1 MTVVVALQDAV
12 PTSLPADVTRR
23 LHASDRPAPP
33 GAPEGLEVGLTRP
46 AAAARDALE
55 PVATGPTRAAAA
67 TRLRGP
73 YLDAIG
79 ALSRRNASP
88 QWWATHLAAKHP
100 YPSLFTRLCALAVA
114 DELLEDGMLVV
125 CSTPALAAEVA
136 GFAAARGLPVEHLTP
151 PAWRAR
157 AGAAAFAA
165 GWTAGRGFARV
176 APQPAR
182 RAIGRMHPTARFALD
197 RTPGHR
203 RRTLRALGHVPEPF
217 AGDDTALLATWI
229 DERSFDSDGG
239 YRDPHFGPLA
249 DRLEAAGLRVA
260 LLPRVLPGADFA
272 ACAQRLLASGR
283 QLVFPDAWLTEA
295 DWVRCE
301 RAAARY
307 QPVIPAD
314 LAAGGVPFARLAQ
327 EYLHEHRRACADALS
342 YHVLV
347 RRLAEAGARPARVI
361 LPWEGHAWEHAL
373 TDAVQRRLEGSAVVG
388 YDNLNFS
395 RLALSLYPAA
405 AELELRPLPDRVVT
419 NGPAFARVL
428 AGEGF
433 PADRIRTGC
442 ALRHDGFAR
451 APRAARGGDR
461 ALVAGSI
468 DVPQTVELITAALA
482 AFGERVVVKLHP
494 ACDAAAIRAACP
506 SARYDDRPLG
516 EQFPEAALLLYTY
529 SSVVYDALAARVPP
543 IFVRSEIY
551 LDLDQLEP
559 FPGLGWSARGP
570 AELRAAAEEIAAL
583 AGEARAAWEQRAA
596 SAVDE
601 ALAPCGS
608 DAVEPFL

>member
-1 MTVVVALQDAV
+1 MTVVVAPQDAV
-12 PTSLPADVTRR
+12 PERLPADVGRR
-23 LHASDRPAPP
+23 LHASDRPEGP
-33 GAPEGLEVGLTRP
+33 GAPDGLERVT
-46 AAAARDALE
+46 
-55 PVATGPTRAAAA
+55 TGPTRAAAA
-67 TRLRGP
+67 ARLRRP

-79 ALSRRNASP
+79 ALSQRNASP
-88 QWWATHLAAKHP
+88 LWWATHLAAKHP

-114 DELLEDGMLVV
+114 DELLEDGTLVV

-136 GFAAARGLPVEHLTP
+136 GIAAARGLAVERVTP
-151 PAWRAR
+151 PAWRRR

-165 GWTAGRGFARV
+165 AWTAGRGFARV

-182 RAIGRMHPTARFALD
+182 SAVGRLHPTARFALD

-217 AGDDTALLATWI
+217 SGADTALLATWI
-229 DERSFDSDGG
+229 DERSFTPDG

-249 DRLEAAGLRVA
+249 ERLEEAGLRVA
-260 LLPRVLPGADFA
+260 LLPRVLGGADFA
-272 ACAQRLLASGR
+272 ACAERLLASGR
-283 QLVFPDAWLTEA
+283 RLVFPDAWLTEA
-295 DWVRCE
+295 DWLRCE

-307 QPVIPAD
+307 RPDIPAD
-314 LAAGGVPFARLAQ
+314 LAAGGVPLARLAA
-327 EYLHEHRRACADALS
+327 EYLEEHRRACADALS

-347 RRLAEAGARPARVI
+347 RRLAEAGARPARVV

-373 TDAVQRRLEGSAVVG
+373 TDAVHRRLPGSVVVG

-405 AELELRPLPDRVVT
+405 DELELRPLPDRVVT

-428 AGEGF
+428 AAEGF

-451 APRAARGGDR
+451 SPNADRAASGDR

-468 DVPQTVELITAALA
+468 DVPQTVELVEVALA
-482 AFGERVVVKLHP
+482 AFGDRAVVKLHP

-516 EQFPEAALLLYTY
+516 EQLAEAALLLYTY
-529 SSVVYDALAARVPP
+529 SSVAYDALAARVPP
-543 IFVRSEIY
+543 VFVRSETY

-559 FPGLGWSARGP
+559 FPGVGWSARGP
-570 AELRAAAEEIAAL
+570 QELRAAAQEIAAL
-583 AGEARAAWEQRAA
+583 DADARAAWERRAA
-596 SAVDE
+596 QALDD
-601 ALAPCGS
+601 ALAPCGA
-608 DAVEPFL
+608 DAVAAFL

>member
-1 MTVVVALQDAV
+1 MTVVVALQDAI
-12 PTSLPADVTRR
+12 PERLPADVERR
-23 LHASDRPAPP
+23 LHASDRPEAP
-33 GAPEGLEVGLTRP
+33 GAPERLER
-46 AAAARDALE
+46 
-55 PVATGPTRAAAA
+55 VATGPTRAAAA
-67 TRLRGP
+67 ERLRRP

-79 ALSRRNASP
+79 ALSRRHASP
-88 QWWATHLAAKHP
+88 LWWATHLAAKHP

-136 GFAAARGLPVEHLTP
+136 GIAAGRGLTVERATP
-151 PAWRAR
+151 PEWRRR

-165 GWTAGRGFARV
+165 AWTAGRGFARV

-182 RAIGRMHPTARFALD
+182 SAVGRLHPTARFALD

-203 RRTLRALGHVPEPF
+203 RRTLRALGHTPEPF
-217 AGDDTALLATWI
+217 AGPDTALLATWI
-229 DERSFDSDGG
+229 DERSFTPDG

-249 DRLEAAGLRVA
+249 ERLEAAGLRVA
-260 LLPRVLPGADFA
+260 LLPRVLGGADFA
-272 ACAQRLLASGR
+272 ACAERLLASGR
-283 QLVFPDAWLTEA
+283 RVVFPDAWLTEA
-295 DWVRCE
+295 DWLRCE

-307 QPVIPAD
+307 RPDIPAD
-314 LAAGGVPFARLAQ
+314 LAAGNVPLARLAA
-327 EYLHEHRRACADALS
+327 EYLGEHRRACADALS

-347 RRLAEAGARPARVI
+347 RRLAETGVRPARVV

-373 TDAVQRRLEGSAVVG
+373 TEAVHRRLPDSVVVG

-428 AGEGF
+428 AAEGF

-442 ALRHDGFAR
+442 ALRHDGIAR

-468 DVPQTVELITAALA
+468 DVPQTVELVEAVLA
-482 AFGERVVVKLHP
+482 AFGDDAVVKLHP

-516 EQFPEAALLLYTY
+516 EQLPEAALLLYTY
-529 SSVVYDALAARVPP
+529 SSVVYDALAERVPP
-543 IFVRSEIY
+543 VFVRSETY

-559 FPGLGWSARGP
+559 FPGVGWSARGP
-570 AELRAAAEEIAAL
+570 QELRAAAQEIAAL
-583 AGEARAAWEQRAA
+583 DADARAAWERRAA
-596 SAVDE
+596 QALDD
-601 ALAPCGS
+601 ALAPCGA
-608 DAVEPFL
+608 DAVAPFL